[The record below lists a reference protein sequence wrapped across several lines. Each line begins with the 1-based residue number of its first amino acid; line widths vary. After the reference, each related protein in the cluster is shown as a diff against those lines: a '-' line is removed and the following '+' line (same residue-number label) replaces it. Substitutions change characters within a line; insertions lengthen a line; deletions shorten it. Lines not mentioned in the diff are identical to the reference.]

1 MKRFDFLLLLLV
13 IPGVFSCKKWQEN
26 QLDSVKKQ
34 TLYNV
39 MYGPHSRHKLDIAL
53 PADRTSQTPVVIFI
67 HGGAWVAG
75 DKGVFAQ
82 DIQDYADQGIAC
94 ATINYRFADENKNIH
109 HPELIADVRRAVDFI
124 ASQSDKWTVSDS
136 RFGLVGHSAG
146 GHLSLSTTYQL
157 NGDGKI
163 KACASW
169 AGPVDLLD
177 ADQRAI
183 SIAPGLFNLYV
194 GTSLNT
200 AQDSL
205 MYKNASPFW
214 TVNTTSAPTL
224 LVYASEDELVPYSNG
239 LKMKTQLENLGI
251 ESQFTPLTG
260 ASHSWSG
267 AYLQEARSTTLSW
280 FQQKL

>member
-1 MKRFDFLLLLLV
+1 MKRFGYLLLLLV
-13 IPGVFSCKKWQEN
+13 IPSLFSCEKWQEN
-26 QLDSVKKQ
+26 QLDFTKKQ
-34 TLYNV
+34 TLYGIT
-39 MYGPHSRHKLDIAL
+39 YGPHSRHKLDIAL
-53 PADRTSQTPVVIFI
+53 PANRTTQTPVVIFI

-75 DKGVFAQ
+75 DKSVFAQ
-82 DIQDYADQGIAC
+82 DIQDYADQGMAC
-94 ATINYRFADENKNIH
+94 ATINYRFANENKNIH
-109 HPELIADVRRAVDFI
+109 HPELIADIRRAVDFI
-124 ASQSDKWTVSDS
+124 VSKSDKWMVSTS

-146 GHLSLSTTYQL
+146 GHLSLATAYQL

-183 SIAPGLFNLYV
+183 SIAPELFDVYV

-200 AQDSL
+200 PQDSL
-205 MYKNASPFW
+205 LYQNASPFW

-239 LKMKTQLENLGI
+239 LKMKTKLENLGVV
-251 ESQFTPLTG
+251 SQFAPLTG
-260 ASHSWSG
+260 ASHTWSG
-267 AYLQEARSTTLSW
+267 TYLQEARTTTMSW
-280 FQQKL
+280 FQQNL